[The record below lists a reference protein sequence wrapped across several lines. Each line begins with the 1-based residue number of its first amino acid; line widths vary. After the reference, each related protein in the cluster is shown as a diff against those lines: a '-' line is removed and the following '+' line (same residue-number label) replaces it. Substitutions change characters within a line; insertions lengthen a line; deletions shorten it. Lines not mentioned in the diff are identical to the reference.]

1 MTPNETKRIEDMN
14 YFELLAWLGIGSSH
28 PGGFPATLQNLQTI
42 QILPEEYVLDAGC
55 GTGLTA
61 CYVAKT
67 TGCKIIGIDINP
79 EMIEK
84 AAQRAAA
91 EGVSHL
97 IEFKVAD
104 VHHLPFADQTF
115 DWVIAE
121 SVTVFL
127 DKAKVYRE
135 FYRVLK
141 PEGRLADHEM
151 ALLKELPAQTK
162 QQLEE
167 CYGSGTD
174 PLTYDNWCQALT
186 EAGFQ
191 DVEIKNPQP
200 LKSNSN
206 LIVNALK
213 QDWVLIK
220 DLANKARV
228 QPGLLPRLRKNAG
241 FMKQYQS
248 YFGFGLVY
256 GRKPTPPA
264 LPKPIGLKGWILKL
278 LRFRVDS

>member
-1 MTPNETKRIEDMN
+1 MAPNETKRIEDMN

-28 PGGFPATLQNLQTI
+28 PGGFPATLQNLQSI
-42 QILPEEYVLDAGC
+42 EILPEEYVLDAGC

-67 TGCKIIGIDINP
+67 TGSKIIGIDINP

-141 PEGRLADHEM
+141 PEGRIADHEM
-151 ALLKELPAQTK
+151 ALLKELPTQIK

-174 PLTYDNWCQALT
+174 PLTYDNWCQAMAQ
-186 EAGFQ
+186 AGFQ

-200 LKSNSN
+200 LKNNSN

-220 DLANKARV
+220 DLANKART
-228 QPGLLPRLRKNAG
+228 QPGLLPRLKKNAG

-256 GRKPTPPA
+256 GRKPTPVA
-264 LPKPIGLKGWILKL
+264 TPKLMGLKSWLLKI
-278 LRFRVDS
+278 LRFQ